1 MPSDG
6 VPSVLVPNF
15 VCVRPSM
22 AVSRTQAGMVVA
34 SQPFSLDCPC
44 ISLFGN
50 IHIIARDAGL
60 SEVVV
65 NNTCPSTMKA
75 AFSVQRIDSTPNS
88 STLPPIIVIAAVP
101 HLQHNKGIVVRVMWK
116 WSLFLFHMC
125 VQLCCV
131 FSVAIRLSQTHIHTL
146 SHTHTH
152 TQFFSCFCLIFLFF

>member
-1 MPSDG
+1 MPR
-6 VPSVLVPNF
+6 SVLVPNF
-15 VCVRPSM
+15 VFVESM

-101 HLQHNKGIVVRVMWK
+101 HLLSLSVSCGNGI
-116 WSLFLFHMC
+116 FFFFI
-125 VQLCCV
+125 CV
-131 FSVAIRLSQTHIHTL
+131 FSCVVFFLLPFVCPR
-146 SHTHTH
+146 HTHTH
-152 TQFFSCFCLIFLFF
+152 THTHIHTYSFFPVFVLLSYFFG